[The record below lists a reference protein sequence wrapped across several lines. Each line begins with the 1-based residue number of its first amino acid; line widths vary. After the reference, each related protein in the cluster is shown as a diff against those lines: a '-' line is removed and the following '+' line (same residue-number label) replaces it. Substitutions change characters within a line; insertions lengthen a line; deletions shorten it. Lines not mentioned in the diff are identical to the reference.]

1 MRATRPVRRGT
12 PPPQP
17 TAPRASA
24 VKLPSPSGGLSA
36 HTNRLQT
43 PKRGHDLRPEDWR
56 DSPSPFSPALDL
68 RPPDTPR
75 RPGRGHRLP
84 HARGG
89 TGAVRELRP
98 ADHRRLVQGR
108 SRRQGLSAPLLRR
121 RARATAERRAH
132 LLGRAAGD
140 QARAAAG
147 ARAGSTR
154 RRQRQ
159 LRGGTTTPTETT
171 PNSGDDDPPTDTT
184 PGDTTTT
191 PTTTPT
197 DGSGR
202 AGDTQALGDE
212 SSSASSVPLPLIV
225 LGGLALLLLAAGG
238 AGDSNRRMQ
247 ARRIDGG
254 PGDPPADL

>member
-1 MRATRPVRRGT
+1 MRATRPVRRGA

-24 VKLPSPSGGLSA
+24 VKLPSPSGGPFCPYESFTDA
-36 HTNRLQT
+36 E
-43 PKRGHDLRPEDWR
+43 RGHDLRPEDWR

-121 RARATAERRAH
+121 RARASCRTTSAPTRTRRRRSSARCSRRSRREHPSTATATPVEARPRRRRRRRTAATTIRPPTRRRAT
-132 LLGRAAGD
+132 R
-140 QARAAAG
+140 R
-147 ARAGSTR
+147 R
-154 RRQRQ
+154 RRQR
-159 LRGGTTTPTETT
+159 R
-171 PNSGDDDPPTDTT
+171 PPTAAVARAT
-184 PGDTTTT
+184 PRRSATS
-191 PTTTPT
+191 P
-197 DGSGR
+197 R
-202 AGDTQALGDE
+202 A
-212 SSSASSVPLPLIV
+212 
-225 LGGLALLLLAAGG
+225 
-238 AGDSNRRMQ
+238 R
-247 ARRIDGG
+247 ARCRC
-254 PGDPPADL
+254 P